1 MASPVII
8 KKMSTMLSKVKF
20 LFAALL
26 LCALLSPPT
35 LSADDL
41 VENAGVGIGVTAGN
55 LIYVP
60 LKATVMV
67 FAVPQAVFSWL
78 LSGGNDQLTKQFL
91 EDTLEGPYFIS
102 TELAKFAVGES
113 PDLDDDNLDAPPQP

>member
-1 MASPVII
+1 ML
-8 KKMSTMLSKVKF
+8 TMPSKVKF
-20 LFAALL
+20 LFVALL
-26 LCALLSPPT
+26 LCALLSPPS

-60 LKATVMV
+60 FKVTIMV
-67 FAVPQAVFSWL
+67 LAVPQAAFSWL

-91 EDTLEGPYFIS
+91 EDTLDEPYFIS
-102 TELAKFAVGES
+102 TELARFAVGES
-113 PDLDDDNLDAPPQP
+113 PDLDDDNP

>member
-1 MASPVII
+1 MATSVII
-8 KKMSTMLSKVKF
+8 KKMSTMLSSKVKF
-20 LFAALL
+20 LFVALL

-78 LSGGNDQLTKQFL
+78 LSGGNDQLTRQFL

-102 TELAKFAVGES
+102 TDLARSAVGES
-113 PDLDDDNLDAPPQP
+113 PDLDDDSR